1 MSLAE
6 RSVTSVAWNTGTN
19 LVKVA
24 ILLGRSIILARLLPV
39 EVFGVYTLA
48 TSIVTFSGI
57 IPTFGMGSAFIHR
70 VPETADEEQAAAVQ
84 FTLRLLLSA
93 VWAAAMV
100 LLAWWLAEG
109 AMRLALIVLTPAY
122 AVLYLTDTPKYILT
136 RRIQHRRLAV
146 LDLLVAILTTVVA
159 IGLAWRGYGLITLLA
174 TDIVTVTV
182 TAIALYGWRRVWR
195 PRLLWLPGTVR
206 YYLTFGSRAMAGTA
220 LGEALDNVDDIWVG
234 ANLGNYALG
243 LYSRAYAFA
252 TYPRRVLA
260 FPVNLVAGGTLA
272 ELKEDRLRMSQA
284 FFRTNSLLIHSG
296 FLMGGL
302 LVLVAE
308 EFVAIAL
315 GDKWLPMVTTFQLMA
330 VFTLLDPLRVTVSQL
345 FYAVGQPAR
354 VVRVRTVQLIAL
366 VSGLYLVGQNWGIV
380 GVAIIV
386 DIVLLIGLIPLL
398 IMARKIVDFS
408 FRRLFAAPIIA
419 LIAGASVA
427 MLGLRSIC
435 GYIDCSNDWYTG
447 IIKGTLF
454 VLIYG
459 ATLFILERQEIL
471 TMTDHIRR
479 ALRKTDQ

>member
-39 EVFGVYTLA
+39 EVFGIYTLA

-70 VPETADEEQAAAVQ
+70 APETADEDQAAAVQ

-93 VWAAAMV
+93 VWVVAMI
-100 LLAWWLAEG
+100 LAAWWLADG
-109 AMRLALIVLTPAY
+109 AMRPALIVLTLTY

-136 RRIQHRRLAV
+136 RRVQHRRLAI
-146 LDLLVAILTTVVA
+146 LELLVAILTTAVA
-159 IGLAWRGYGLITLLA
+159 VGLAWRGYGLIALLA
-174 TDIVTVTV
+174 TDIVTVAV
-182 TAIALYGWRRVWR
+182 TAGALYGWRRVWR
-195 PRLLWLPGTVR
+195 PRLLWLPDTVR
-206 YYLTFGSRAMAGTA
+206 YYLSFGSRTMAGTA
-220 LGEALDNVDDIWVG
+220 LGEALDSVDDIWVG

-272 ELKEDRLRMSQA
+272 ELKEDRLRLSQA

-302 LVLVAE
+302 LILVAE
-308 EFVAIAL
+308 EFVTIAL

-330 VFTLLDPLRVTVSQL
+330 VFTLLDPVRITISQL

-354 VVRVRTVQLIAL
+354 VVRVRAVQLIAL
-366 VSGLYLVGQNWGIV
+366 IGGLYLVGRNWDIV

-398 IMARKIVDFS
+398 IMAREIVDFS
-408 FRRLFAAPIIA
+408 FRRLFFAPVVA
-419 LIAGASVA
+419 LITGACIA
-427 MLGLRSIC
+427 MLGLRSTC
-435 GYIDCSNDWYTG
+435 GYLDCSNDWYAG
-447 IIKGTLF
+447 IIKGSLF
-454 VLIYG
+454 VLFFG
-459 ATLFILERQEIL
+459 ATLFILERHEIM
-471 TMTDHIRR
+471 TMVTHIRR
-479 ALRKTDQ
+479 ALR